1 MDEVIE
7 PYREII
13 GDQFEPY
20 KNHLKRMLN
29 YAILLHP
36 EYTEDELKRLQIA
49 AVFHDIGLWTV
60 PTVDYLDP
68 SCEEAKKYLKDNNL
82 EIWSRGEIELMVLEH
97 HKVTKCGP
105 KLVEIFRKSDWIDV
119 SFGVRKFGLKKEDI
133 KKIIDTIP
141 NLGFHANL
149 NRLALNEIKNR
160 RNPMPMMR
168 W

>member
-1 MDEVIE
+1 MQGWWFKED
-7 PYREII
+7 
-13 GDQFEPY
+13 D
-20 KNHLKRMLN
+20 NN
-29 YAILLHP
+29 YDKYCLFI
-36 EYTEDELKRLQIA
+36 QSM
-49 AVFHDIGLWTV
+49 FM
-60 PTVDYLDP
+60 
-68 SCEEAKKYLKDNNL
+68 EEAGSATGWKWN
-82 EIWSRGEIELMVLEH
+82 IEH
-97 HKVTKCGP
+97 
-105 KLVEIFRKSDWIDV
+105 V